1 MEALLIVDLQLD
13 FLENGNLEVPN
24 GDQIIPIVKQLMT
37 QFEII
42 VATKDWHPANHV
54 CFAANH
60 PWRKPFQVI
69 KIEGYQQILWP
80 MHCVQNT
87 LGAEFPPQLN
97 VKNID
102 KIIYKGTNPNIDSYS
117 AFFDNHHQNQT
128 ELNNYLNENQ
138 IDKIYI
144 CGLAYDYC
152 VKYTAIDGIDL
163 GYEIIIIEDACRS
176 INQDIQYLNQLKSE
190 LESKGVRII
199 NSQELELG
207 LSKF

>member
-1 MEALLIVDLQLD
+1 MEALIIVDLQLD

-24 GDQIIPIVKQLMT
+24 GDQIIPIVNQLMNK
-37 QFEII
+37 FEIC

-54 CFAANH
+54 GFAANH
-60 PWRKPFQVI
+60 PWRKPFQII
-69 KIEGYQQILWP
+69 KIDGNDQILWP

-102 KIIYKGTNPNIDSYS
+102 KIIYKGTNPDIDSYS

-128 ELNNYLNENQ
+128 ELNSYLIENQ

-152 VKYTAIDGIDL
+152 VKYTAIDGVEL

-176 INQDIQYLNQLKSE
+176 IHEDELSMNLLRSE

>member
-1 MEALLIVDLQLD
+1 MEALIIVDLQLD

-24 GDQIIPIVKQLMT
+24 GDQIIPIVNQLMT
-37 QFEII
+37 QFDII

-60 PWRKPFQVI
+60 PWRKPFQEI

-102 KIIYKGTNPNIDSYS
+102 KIIYKGTNPDIDSYS

-128 ELNNYLNENQ
+128 ELNSYLIENQ

-152 VKYTAIDGIDL
+152 VKFTAIDGVEL

-176 INQDIQYLNQLKSE
+176 IHEDEISMNLLRSE
-190 LESKGVRII
+190 LESKRIRII
-199 NSQELELG
+199 NSNELELG

>member
-1 MEALLIVDLQLD
+1 MEALIIVDLQLD

-24 GDQIIPIVKQLMT
+24 GDQIIPIVNQLMNK
-37 QFEII
+37 FEIC

-54 CFAANH
+54 GFAANH
-60 PWRKPFQVI
+60 PWRKPFQII
-69 KIEGYQQILWP
+69 KIDGNDQILWP

-102 KIIYKGTNPNIDSYS
+102 KIIYKGTNPDIDSYS

-128 ELNNYLNENQ
+128 ELNSYLIENQ

-152 VKYTAIDGIDL
+152 VKYTAIDGVEL

-176 INQDIQYLNQLKSE
+176 IHEDELSMNLLRSE
-190 LESKGVRII
+190 LESKRIRII
-199 NSQELELG
+199 NSNELELG